1 MHCGLKLHCLWAL
14 SRATVKTLL
23 PRSNAV
29 ITRHW
34 GLSHPL
40 QIKPRTGNTQVI
52 RGLLFCISAQ
62 CQSLAV
68 GGKKEKPWFSVW
80 WMGEGRKQECQPK
93 RPASILVDC
102 DQCLATKPR
111 KKKKEKKKIHTVVC
125 MCKPTYWH
133 CKPPLIFCRVFW
145 VLALTIQAEVENW
158 TMFLCFRAAVKH
170 LGHTA
175 L

>member
-68 GGKKEKPWFSVW
+68 GEKKKNPDSLCDGWGRAENKNASQSDQPVFWWTVINAWQLSQEK
-80 WMGEGRKQECQPK
+80 K
-93 RPASILVDC
+93 
-102 DQCLATKPR
+102 R
-111 KKKKEKKKIHTVVC
+111 KKKRKFTQWFACANPHIGIAN
-125 MCKPTYWH
+125 
-133 CKPPLIFCRVFW
+133 PP
-145 VLALTIQAEVENW
+145 
-158 TMFLCFRAAVKH
+158 
-170 LGHTA
+170 
-175 L
+175 

>member
-1 MHCGLKLHCLWAL
+1 MHCGLELHCLRAL
-14 SRATVKTLL
+14 GRATVKTLL

-52 RGLLFCISAQ
+52 RGLLFCISAR

-68 GGKKEKPWFSVW
+68 GKKGKKILILCV
-80 WMGEGRKQECQPK
+80 MDGGGRKTESQPK
-93 RPASILVDC
+93 EPARILVDC
-102 DQCLATKPR
+102 DQCLATKKKAFTQWFACASPHIGITDHPR
-111 KKKKEKKKIHTVVC
+111 FSVGALAPTV
-125 MCKPTYWH
+125 
-133 CKPPLIFCRVFW
+133 
-145 VLALTIQAEVENW
+145 QAGADNM
-158 TMFLCFRAAVKH
+158 TMFSCCKT
-170 LGHTA
+170 LGP

>member
-52 RGLLFCISAQ
+52 RGLLFCISVQ

-68 GGKKEKPWFSVW
+68 G
-80 WMGEGRKQECQPK
+80 
-93 RPASILVDC
+93 
-102 DQCLATKPR
+102 T
-111 KKKKEKKKIHTVVC
+111 KKEKKKIFCVMDGGGWKTRMAAKTTSQYSGGLRSMPGNLEEGGRGGFTQGVY
-125 MCKPTYWH
+125 MCKAHILKLHPS
-133 CKPPLIFCRVFW
+133 LILSWVFESW
-145 VLALTIQAEVENW
+145 FEQS
-158 TMFLCFRAAVKH
+158 KQK
-170 LGHTA
+170 
-175 L
+175 

>member
-52 RGLLFCISAQ
+52 RGLLFCISVQ

-68 GGKKEKPWFSVW
+68 GAKK
-80 WMGEGRKQECQPK
+80 WMGEGGKQEWQPK

-102 DQCLATKPR
+102 DQCLATY
-111 KKKKEKKKIHTVVC
+111 KEELGGIHTGGLHVQAHIL
-125 MCKPTYWH
+125 KLHPS
-133 CKPPLIFCRVFW
+133 LILSWVFESW
-145 VLALTIQAEVENW
+145 FEQS
-158 TMFLCFRAAVKH
+158 KQK
-170 LGHTA
+170 
-175 L
+175 

>member
-52 RGLLFCISAQ
+52 RGLLFCISVQ

-68 GGKKEKPWFSVW
+68 GAKKGKKKDFLCDGW
-80 WMGEGRKQECQPK
+80 GRVENKNGSQNDQP
-93 RPASILVDC
+93 
-102 DQCLATKPR
+102 
-111 KKKKEKKKIHTVVC
+111 
-125 MCKPTYWH
+125 
-133 CKPPLIFCRVFW
+133 VFW
-145 VLALTIQAEVENW
+145 WTVINAWQLGGGVFHTGGLHVQAHILKLHPSLILSWVFESWFEQS
-158 TMFLCFRAAVKH
+158 KQK
-170 LGHTA
+170 
-175 L
+175 

>member
-62 CQSLAV
+62 CQSPAV
-68 GGKKEKPWFSVW
+68 G
-80 WMGEGRKQECQPK
+80 
-93 RPASILVDC
+93 
-102 DQCLATKPR
+102 
-111 KKKKEKKKIHTVVC
+111 KKKKRNPDSLCDGWVRAENKNASQNDQPVFWWTVINAWQRSPPPQKKKSQWFACASPHIGITTP
-125 MCKPTYWH
+125 MD
-133 CKPPLIFCRVFW
+133 
-145 VLALTIQAEVENW
+145 
-158 TMFLCFRAAVKH
+158 FLQ
-170 LGHTA
+170 GH
-175 L
+175 

>member
-52 RGLLFCISAQ
+52 RGLLFCISVQ

-68 GGKKEKPWFSVW
+68 G
-80 WMGEGRKQECQPK
+80 
-93 RPASILVDC
+93 A
-102 DQCLATKPR
+102 
-111 KKKKEKKKIHTVVC
+111 KKKKNDFLCDGWGRVENKNGSQNDQPVFWWTVINAWQLRRGGVWGIHTVGLHVQAHIL
-125 MCKPTYWH
+125 KLHPS
-133 CKPPLIFCRVFW
+133 LILSWVFESW
-145 VLALTIQAEVENW
+145 FEQS
-158 TMFLCFRAAVKH
+158 KQK
-170 LGHTA
+170 
-175 L
+175 